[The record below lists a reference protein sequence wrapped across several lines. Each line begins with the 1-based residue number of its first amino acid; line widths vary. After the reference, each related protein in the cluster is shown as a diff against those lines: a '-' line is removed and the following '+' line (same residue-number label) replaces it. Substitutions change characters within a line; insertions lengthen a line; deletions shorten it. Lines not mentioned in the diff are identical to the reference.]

1 MILSEGKPPY
11 NLFEWFECKTTDAM
25 EAEPQQVRRKYDA
38 QKTLDR
44 NILFTTYFNTTET
57 FKERLFS
64 LKFAEILRL
73 CL

>member
-1 MILSEGKPPY
+1 
-11 NLFEWFECKTTDAM
+11 M

-57 FKERLFS
+57 YKERLFS